1 MNSEERESIWS
12 ITPGMRV
19 SYFII
24 FASVTVIGTALLVW
38 NTITERGD
46 ASASAIALDIIF
58 GISAIGVSAATIAI
72 TLTEGTRYI
81 MVIAQWF
88 EDTYIKPSRERRE
101 KKWRDAGKDAGR
113 AELIAEIRDWEQ
125 RRNAAT
131 ENGEDF
137 TEPPPYAEDTD
148 QSSN

>member
-24 FASVTVIGTALLVW
+24 FASVTAIGTALLVW
-38 NTITERGD
+38 NTITEKGD

-88 EDTYIKPSRERRE
+88 EDTYIKPSRDRRE
-101 KKWRDAGKDAGR
+101 KKWRDAGR
-113 AELIAEIRDWEQ
+113 SELIAEIRAWEQ

-137 TEPPPYAEDTD
+137 SEPPPYAEDTD

>member
-1 MNSEERESIWS
+1 M
-12 ITPGMRV
+12 
-19 SYFII
+19 
-24 FASVTVIGTALLVW
+24 IGTALLVW

-58 GISAIGVSAATIAI
+58 GISAIGVSAATVAI

-101 KKWRDAGKDAGR
+101 KKWRDAGR
-113 AELIAEIRDWEQ
+113 SELVAEIRAWEQ

-137 TEPPPYAEDTD
+137 TEPPPYAEETD
-148 QSSN
+148 QLPN